1 MTKESIFGKSYFV
14 VMGILSLI
22 AFFLPDFIAIG
33 FFMFIVPGLLLS
45 FAPSLLVYPFLI
57 QTAANMFL
65 HGGTTS
71 GRAWLYGFLCVVGLA
86 VVVAMGF
93 NNQLRVT
100 INKLIAQEVHMSAPV
115 ETPESIA
122 LLLSKPQEPAEARKC
137 QKDCARL
144 LHQTSARFVLFGQ
157 HADFDTPE
165 KELSGFEKCSA
176 PKDEYCA
183 QPIKRKLQDAQY
195 ILLAQR
201 RIAEPQGNLRKWRTP
216 IQTIDAVADELYK
229 NVNGGFV
236 LRDKRLAI
244 KARPYLV
251 PLVIGP
257 VDGGGIN
264 VYSRFLEKT
273 FLFNRSKYVS
283 NKATALL
290 YNRLFGP
297 PRGSAQQL
305 GLAAISETFK
315 KGWPATKNIIPEM
328 TAFLENGG
336 NLGLPDENG
345 VTLLEYALRG
355 QQVKVVEF
363 LLAHGANSGEKR
375 YDDKLVA
382 RTTQDCNVKMLDAL
396 LRGGVK
402 VNVAKETNAIAQ
414 AFDCSAIGRRVE
426 IIEMLLLHGA
436 DIDRF
441 GNKPYTALMLAA
453 REGHL
458 SVVSFLLAHKAS
470 VNFADADG
478 NTALMHAVTKTSY
491 NKESLDIVSLLI
503 EHGADLD
510 AKNNKGETA
519 EDIARKRQSPVRD
532 MILSAMKKSNE

>member
-1 MTKESIFGKSYFV
+1 MTKGRIFGKSYFV

-22 AFFLPDFIAIG
+22 AFFMPDLITIG
-33 FFMFIVPGLLLS
+33 FFLFIVPGFILS

-65 HGGTTS
+65 LNGTTS

-86 VVVAMGF
+86 VVVPMGF

-100 INKLIAQEVHMSAPV
+100 INKFIAQEVHISAPV

-122 LLLSKPQEPAEARKC
+122 LLLSKPQDPAEASKC

-144 LHQTSARFVLFGQ
+144 LHQTSASFVLFGQ

-195 ILLAQR
+195 ILLPQR
-201 RIAEPQGNLRKWRTP
+201 RIAEPQSNSRKWRTP
-216 IQTIDAVADELYK
+216 IQTIDAVADEFYK
-229 NVNGGFV
+229 RVNGKFV

-244 KARPYLV
+244 KAHPYLV

-257 VDGGGIN
+257 VDGGGLH

-273 FLFNRSKYVS
+273 FLFNRSTYVS
-283 NKATALL
+283 HKATEL
-290 YNRLFGP
+290 YDRLFGL

-305 GLAAISETFK
+305 GLAALSEKFK
-315 KGWPATKNIIPEM
+315 QGWPATKNIIPEM
-328 TAFLENGG
+328 TTFLENGG
-336 NLGLPDENG
+336 NLALPDENG

-355 QQVKVVEF
+355 EQVKAVEF
-363 LLAHGANSGEKR
+363 LLAHGANSGNKSHNDE
-375 YDDKLVA
+375 LVA
-382 RTTQDCNVKMLDAL
+382 GTTQYCKVKMLDAL
-396 LRGGVK
+396 LRGGIK

-414 AFDCSAIGRRVE
+414 AFDCSLLERRVK

-441 GNKPYTALMLAA
+441 GNKPYTALMLAV

-470 VNFADADG
+470 VNLADADG
-478 NTALMHAVTKTSY
+478 NTALMHAVTKASY
-491 NKESLDIVSLLI
+491 NKNSQDIISLLL
-503 EHGADLD
+503 EHGADIN

-519 EDIARKRQSPVRD
+519 EDLARKSPPHIRD
-532 MILSAMKKSNE
+532 MTLSVMKKSNQ